1 MTVRSLAV
9 ASPIVLACI
18 ALSTVACQSS
28 GVDAHASQPAAT
40 GGDKPP
46 GAPAADKPDKK
57 DQIEKKEHEL
67 ACARLELDVAR
78 MAVGADEREAHM
90 RVVETERKLEM
101 AKADRDNYKNVE
113 SVLASTEAQLHLDEA
128 KERLDEARQE
138 LTELE
143 KTYAQEK
150 FAEITK
156 ELVLA
161 RGKARVQL
169 AEKGLELA
177 QKKLAEQRDV
187 EQPKKLA
194 ELGLALDKAQH
205 EANEAHAREE
215 RTATEKKL
223 KIMKAEQAIQE
234 NEHALAKLQGAGDA
248 KEAKP

>member
-1 MTVRSLAV
+1 MS
-9 ASPIVLACI
+9 
-18 ALSTVACQSS
+18 VACQSS
-28 GVDAHASQPAAT
+28 GVDTHGSQSVTQGGEKPAAA
-40 GGDKPP
+40 P
-46 GAPAADKPDKK
+46 GADKPDKK

-67 ACARLELDVAR
+67 ACARLELDVAKL
-78 MAVGADEREAHM
+78 AVGSDEREAHM
-90 RVVETERKLEM
+90 RVVETQRRLEM

-113 SVLASTEAQLHLDEA
+113 SVLAATEAQLRLDEA

-161 RGKARVQL
+161 RGKAHVQL

-177 QKKLAEQRDV
+177 QKKLAQQREV

-194 ELGLALDKAQH
+194 ELDLALEKAQH
-205 EANEAHAREE
+205 EANEARAKEE
-215 RTATEKKL
+215 RAATEKKL

-234 NEHALAKLQGAGDA
+234 DEHALAKLQSGGDA

>member
-1 MTVRSLAV
+1 MTVLSRSLA
-9 ASPIVLACI
+9 SPILFAAL
-18 ALSTVACQSS
+18 ALSSIACQSS
-28 GVDAHASQPAAT
+28 GVDTHASQPAAP
-40 GGDKPP
+40 GGEKQSAAP
-46 GAPAADKPDKK
+46 GADKPDKK

-78 MAVGADEREAHM
+78 LAVGAEEREAHM
-90 RVVETERKLEM
+90 HVVETERKLEM

-169 AEKGLELA
+169 AEKGLDLT
-177 QKKLAEQRDV
+177 QKKLAHQRDV

-194 ELGLALDKAQH
+194 ELTLALDKAQH
-205 EANEAHAREE
+205 EANEAHAKEE
-215 RTATEKKL
+215 RAATEKKL
-223 KIMKAEQAIQE
+223 KLMKAEQVIQE
-234 NEHALAKLQGAGDA
+234 NEHALAKLQSAGDA
-248 KEAKP
+248 KDAKP